1 MIDEYEQLLAHRRG
15 VSDDVT
21 LDSAGS
27 SAVPAAVRTQASNL
41 QVDAA
46 IGATSSHAHAAVRPR
61 QIVVKPLASDGGA
74 AHHLSGG
81 AGCESPRE
89 S

>member
-21 LDSAGS
+21 LDSAGG

-41 QVDAA
+41 RSMQPSGRHHRTRTPPCDRDKLSSSPSLRT
-46 IGATSSHAHAAVRPR
+46 ATPR
-61 QIVVKPLASDGGA
+61 II
-74 AHHLSGG
+74 
-81 AGCESPRE
+81 
-89 S
+89 